1 MMNIRFTIN
10 NDEENM
16 LKLVMKNSKFKAY
29 KDPKIVY
36 LDALFK
42 AVAVIAPK

>member
-1 MMNIRFTIN
+1 MDIKFKLN
-10 NDEENM
+10 NDEANM
-16 LKLVMKNSKFKAY
+16 LKLVLQNSKFKAY

>member
-1 MMNIRFTIN
+1 MKRINFTIN
-10 NDEENM
+10 DDEENM
-16 LKLVMKNSKFKAY
+16 LKLVLRNNKFKAY